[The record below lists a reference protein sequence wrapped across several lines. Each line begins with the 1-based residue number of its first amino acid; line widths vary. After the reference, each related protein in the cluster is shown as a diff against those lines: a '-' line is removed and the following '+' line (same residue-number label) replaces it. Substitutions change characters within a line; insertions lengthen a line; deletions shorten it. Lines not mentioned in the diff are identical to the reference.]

1 MCTAATYRSQDFYFG
16 RTFDY
21 EFNYGE
27 EVVVTPRNY
36 SFQLRHQNALT
47 EHYAMIGI
55 AHMVGD
61 YPLYYDAVNE
71 KGLGMAGLNFA
82 GNAVYRKPKEGRD
95 NIAQAG
101 LLQGQ
106 TDIALNAQGLEQA
119 HEAAERLKEVPFEIA
134 FCSPLIRAKRT
145 AETIIGDRKI
155 TLTADERL
163 RELNFGPWEGVDIR
177 TIKDAASQPFTN
189 PGSYVPPAGAESFA
203 QLYKRSGE
211 FVDQVL
217 LPLEGTYETVLV
229 VAHGGVNR
237 SILNPVLNIPVDD
250 FWRMHMGNCATAI
263 LDCTDGKLS
272 MLEYTDSKSANTK
285 SKLL

>member
-1 MCTAATYRSQDFYFG
+1 MKIYLVRH
-16 RTFDY
+16 
-21 EFNYGE
+21 GE
-27 EVVVTPRNY
+27 TDWN
-36 SFQLRHQNALT
+36 
-47 EHYAMIGI
+47 
-55 AHMVGD
+55 
-61 YPLYYDAVNE
+61 
-71 KGLGMAGLNFA
+71 
-82 GNAVYRKPKEGRD
+82 
-95 NIAQAG
+95 QAG

-119 HEAAERLKEVPFEIA
+119 REAAERLKEVPFEIA

-189 PGSYVPPAGAESFA
+189 PGSYIPPEGAESFA

-272 MLEYTDSKSANTK
+272 MLEYMDSQSANTK
-285 SKLL
+285 SRLL

>member
-1 MCTAATYRSQDFYFG
+1 MKIYLVRH
-16 RTFDY
+16 
-21 EFNYGE
+21 GE
-27 EVVVTPRNY
+27 TDWN
-36 SFQLRHQNALT
+36 
-47 EHYAMIGI
+47 
-55 AHMVGD
+55 
-61 YPLYYDAVNE
+61 
-71 KGLGMAGLNFA
+71 
-82 GNAVYRKPKEGRD
+82 
-95 NIAQAG
+95 QAG

-119 HEAAERLKEVPFEIA
+119 REAAERLKEVPFEIA

-145 AETIIGDRKI
+145 AEIIIGDRKI
-155 TLTADERL
+155 TLTTDERL

-203 QLYKRSGE
+203 QLYKRSCE

>member
-1 MCTAATYRSQDFYFG
+1 MKIYLVRH
-16 RTFDY
+16 
-21 EFNYGE
+21 GE
-27 EVVVTPRNY
+27 TDWN
-36 SFQLRHQNALT
+36 
-47 EHYAMIGI
+47 
-55 AHMVGD
+55 
-61 YPLYYDAVNE
+61 
-71 KGLGMAGLNFA
+71 
-82 GNAVYRKPKEGRD
+82 
-95 NIAQAG
+95 QAG

-119 HEAAERLKEVPFEIA
+119 REASERLKEVPFEIA

-155 TLTADERL
+155 TLTTDERL

-189 PGSYVPPAGAESFA
+189 PGSYIPPEGAESFA

-237 SILNPVLNIPVDD
+237 SILNPILNIPVDD

-272 MLEYTDSKSANTK
+272 MLEYMDSQSANTK
-285 SKLL
+285 SRLL

>member
-1 MCTAATYRSQDFYFG
+1 MKIYLVRH
-16 RTFDY
+16 
-21 EFNYGE
+21 GE
-27 EVVVTPRNY
+27 TDWN
-36 SFQLRHQNALT
+36 
-47 EHYAMIGI
+47 
-55 AHMVGD
+55 
-61 YPLYYDAVNE
+61 
-71 KGLGMAGLNFA
+71 
-82 GNAVYRKPKEGRD
+82 
-95 NIAQAG
+95 QAG

-119 HEAAERLKEVPFEIA
+119 REAAERLKEVPFEIA

-155 TLTADERL
+155 TLTTDERL

-177 TIKDAASQPFTN
+177 TIRDAASQPFTN
-189 PGSYVPPAGAESFA
+189 PGSYIPPVGAESFA
-203 QLYKRSGE
+203 QLYHRSGE

-237 SILNPVLNIPVDD
+237 SILNPILNIPVDD

-263 LDCTDGKLS
+263 FDCTDGKLS
-272 MLEYTDSKSANTK
+272 MLEYMDSQSANTK
-285 SKLL
+285 SRLL

>member
-1 MCTAATYRSQDFYFG
+1 MKIYLVRH
-16 RTFDY
+16 
-21 EFNYGE
+21 GE
-27 EVVVTPRNY
+27 TDWN
-36 SFQLRHQNALT
+36 
-47 EHYAMIGI
+47 
-55 AHMVGD
+55 
-61 YPLYYDAVNE
+61 
-71 KGLGMAGLNFA
+71 
-82 GNAVYRKPKEGRD
+82 
-95 NIAQAG
+95 QAG

-119 HEAAERLKEVPFEIA
+119 REAAERLKEVPFEIA

-155 TLTADERL
+155 TLTTDERL

-177 TIKDAASQPFTN
+177 SIKDAASQPFTN
-189 PGSYVPPAGAESFA
+189 PGSYIPPEGAESFA

-272 MLEYTDSKSANTK
+272 MLEYMDSQSANTK
-285 SKLL
+285 SRLL

>member
-1 MCTAATYRSQDFYFG
+1 MKIYLVRH
-16 RTFDY
+16 
-21 EFNYGE
+21 GE
-27 EVVVTPRNY
+27 TDWN
-36 SFQLRHQNALT
+36 
-47 EHYAMIGI
+47 
-55 AHMVGD
+55 
-61 YPLYYDAVNE
+61 
-71 KGLGMAGLNFA
+71 
-82 GNAVYRKPKEGRD
+82 
-95 NIAQAG
+95 QAG

-119 HEAAERLKEVPFEIA
+119 REAAERLKEVPFEIA

-155 TLTADERL
+155 TLTTDERL

-177 TIKDAASQPFTN
+177 SIKDAASQPFTN
-189 PGSYVPPAGAESFA
+189 PGSYIPPVGAESFA

-229 VAHGGVNR
+229 VAHGGVSR

-272 MLEYTDSKSANTK
+272 MLEYMDSQSANTK
-285 SKLL
+285 SRLL

>member
-1 MCTAATYRSQDFYFG
+1 MKIYLVRH
-16 RTFDY
+16 
-21 EFNYGE
+21 GE
-27 EVVVTPRNY
+27 TDWN
-36 SFQLRHQNALT
+36 
-47 EHYAMIGI
+47 
-55 AHMVGD
+55 
-61 YPLYYDAVNE
+61 
-71 KGLGMAGLNFA
+71 
-82 GNAVYRKPKEGRD
+82 
-95 NIAQAG
+95 QAG

-119 HEAAERLKEVPFEIA
+119 REAAERLKEVPFEIA

-155 TLTADERL
+155 TLTTDERL

-189 PGSYVPPAGAESFA
+189 PGSYVPPEGAESFA

-272 MLEYTDSKSANTK
+272 MLEYMDSQSANTK
-285 SKLL
+285 SRLL

>member
-1 MCTAATYRSQDFYFG
+1 MKIYLVRH
-16 RTFDY
+16 
-21 EFNYGE
+21 GE
-27 EVVVTPRNY
+27 TDWN
-36 SFQLRHQNALT
+36 
-47 EHYAMIGI
+47 
-55 AHMVGD
+55 
-61 YPLYYDAVNE
+61 
-71 KGLGMAGLNFA
+71 
-82 GNAVYRKPKEGRD
+82 
-95 NIAQAG
+95 QAG

-119 HEAAERLKEVPFEIA
+119 REAAERLKEVPFELA

-155 TLTADERL
+155 TLTTDERL

-189 PGSYVPPAGAESFA
+189 PGSYIPPEGAESFA

-272 MLEYTDSKSANTK
+272 MLEYMDSQSANTK

>member
-1 MCTAATYRSQDFYFG
+1 MKIYLVRH
-16 RTFDY
+16 
-21 EFNYGE
+21 GE
-27 EVVVTPRNY
+27 TDWN
-36 SFQLRHQNALT
+36 
-47 EHYAMIGI
+47 
-55 AHMVGD
+55 
-61 YPLYYDAVNE
+61 
-71 KGLGMAGLNFA
+71 
-82 GNAVYRKPKEGRD
+82 
-95 NIAQAG
+95 QAG

-119 HEAAERLKEVPFEIA
+119 REAAERLKEVPFEIA

-155 TLTADERL
+155 TLTTDERL

-177 TIKDAASQPFTN
+177 SIKDAASQPFTN
-189 PGSYVPPAGAESFA
+189 PGSYIPPVGAESFA

-229 VAHGGVNR
+229 VAHGALNR
-237 SILNPVLNIPVDD
+237 SILNAVLDIPVSD
-250 FWRMHMGNCATAI
+250 FWHFHMGNCATAI
-263 LDCTDGKLS
+263 LECREGKLS
-272 MLEYTDSKSANTK
+272 LLEYQDSESVNTK

>member
-1 MCTAATYRSQDFYFG
+1 MKIYLVRH
-16 RTFDY
+16 
-21 EFNYGE
+21 GE
-27 EVVVTPRNY
+27 TDWN
-36 SFQLRHQNALT
+36 
-47 EHYAMIGI
+47 
-55 AHMVGD
+55 
-61 YPLYYDAVNE
+61 
-71 KGLGMAGLNFA
+71 
-82 GNAVYRKPKEGRD
+82 
-95 NIAQAG
+95 QAG

-119 HEAAERLKEVPFEIA
+119 REAAERLKEVPFDIA

-155 TLTADERL
+155 NLTTDERL

-189 PGSYVPPAGAESFA
+189 PGSYIPPEGAESFA

-272 MLEYTDSKSANTK
+272 MLEYMDSQSANTK
-285 SKLL
+285 SRLL

>member
-1 MCTAATYRSQDFYFG
+1 MKIYLVRH
-16 RTFDY
+16 
-21 EFNYGE
+21 GE
-27 EVVVTPRNY
+27 TDWN
-36 SFQLRHQNALT
+36 
-47 EHYAMIGI
+47 
-55 AHMVGD
+55 
-61 YPLYYDAVNE
+61 
-71 KGLGMAGLNFA
+71 
-82 GNAVYRKPKEGRD
+82 
-95 NIAQAG
+95 QAG

-119 HEAAERLKEVPFEIA
+119 REAAERLKEVPFEIA

-145 AETIIGDRKI
+145 AKTIIGDRKI
-155 TLTADERL
+155 TLTTDERL

-189 PGSYVPPAGAESFA
+189 PGSYIPPEGAESFA
-203 QLYKRSGE
+203 QLYQRSGE

-250 FWRMHMGNCATAI
+250 FWRVHMGNCATAI

-272 MLEYTDSKSANTK
+272 MLEYMDSQSANTK
-285 SKLL
+285 SRLL

>member
-1 MCTAATYRSQDFYFG
+1 MKIYLVRH
-16 RTFDY
+16 
-21 EFNYGE
+21 GE
-27 EVVVTPRNY
+27 TDWN
-36 SFQLRHQNALT
+36 
-47 EHYAMIGI
+47 
-55 AHMVGD
+55 
-61 YPLYYDAVNE
+61 
-71 KGLGMAGLNFA
+71 
-82 GNAVYRKPKEGRD
+82 
-95 NIAQAG
+95 QAG

-119 HEAAERLKEVPFEIA
+119 REAAERLKEVPFEIA

-155 TLTADERL
+155 TLTTDERL

-177 TIKDAASQPFTN
+177 SIKDAASQPFTN
-189 PGSYVPPAGAESFA
+189 PGSYIPPVGAESFA

-272 MLEYTDSKSANTK
+272 MLEYMDSQSANTK
-285 SKLL
+285 SRLL

>member
-1 MCTAATYRSQDFYFG
+1 MKIYLVRH
-16 RTFDY
+16 
-21 EFNYGE
+21 GE
-27 EVVVTPRNY
+27 TDWN
-36 SFQLRHQNALT
+36 
-47 EHYAMIGI
+47 
-55 AHMVGD
+55 
-61 YPLYYDAVNE
+61 
-71 KGLGMAGLNFA
+71 
-82 GNAVYRKPKEGRD
+82 
-95 NIAQAG
+95 QAG

-119 HEAAERLKEVPFEIA
+119 REAAERLKEVPFEIA

-155 TLTADERL
+155 TLTTDERL

-189 PGSYVPPAGAESFA
+189 PGSYIPPEGAESFA

-237 SILNPVLNIPVDD
+237 SILNPILNIPVDD
-250 FWRMHMGNCATAI
+250 FWRVHMGNCATAI

-272 MLEYTDSKSANTK
+272 MLEYMDSQSANTK
-285 SKLL
+285 SRLL

>member
-1 MCTAATYRSQDFYFG
+1 MKIYLVRH
-16 RTFDY
+16 
-21 EFNYGE
+21 GE
-27 EVVVTPRNY
+27 TDWN
-36 SFQLRHQNALT
+36 
-47 EHYAMIGI
+47 
-55 AHMVGD
+55 
-61 YPLYYDAVNE
+61 
-71 KGLGMAGLNFA
+71 
-82 GNAVYRKPKEGRD
+82 
-95 NIAQAG
+95 QAG

-119 HEAAERLKEVPFEIA
+119 REAAERLKEVPFEIA

-189 PGSYVPPAGAESFA
+189 PGSYIPPEGAESFA

-211 FVDQVL
+211 FLDQVL

-272 MLEYTDSKSANTK
+272 MLEYMDSQSANTK
-285 SKLL
+285 SRLL

>member
-1 MCTAATYRSQDFYFG
+1 MKIYLIRH
-16 RTFDY
+16 
-21 EFNYGE
+21 GE
-27 EVVVTPRNY
+27 TDWN
-36 SFQLRHQNALT
+36 
-47 EHYAMIGI
+47 
-55 AHMVGD
+55 
-61 YPLYYDAVNE
+61 
-71 KGLGMAGLNFA
+71 
-82 GNAVYRKPKEGRD
+82 
-95 NIAQAG
+95 QAG

-106 TDIALNAQGLEQA
+106 TDIALNVQGLEQA
-119 HEAAERLKEVPFEIA
+119 REASERLKEVPFEIA

-155 TLTADERL
+155 TITTDERL

-189 PGSYVPPAGAESFA
+189 PGSYIPPEGAESFA

-272 MLEYTDSKSANTK
+272 MLEYMDSQSANTK
-285 SKLL
+285 SRLL

>member
-1 MCTAATYRSQDFYFG
+1 MKIYLVRH
-16 RTFDY
+16 
-21 EFNYGE
+21 GE
-27 EVVVTPRNY
+27 TDWN
-36 SFQLRHQNALT
+36 
-47 EHYAMIGI
+47 
-55 AHMVGD
+55 
-61 YPLYYDAVNE
+61 
-71 KGLGMAGLNFA
+71 
-82 GNAVYRKPKEGRD
+82 
-95 NIAQAG
+95 QAG

-119 HEAAERLKEVPFEIA
+119 REAAERLKEVPFELA

-155 TLTADERL
+155 TLTTDERL
-163 RELNFGPWEGVDIR
+163 REPNFGPWEGVDIR

-189 PGSYVPPAGAESFA
+189 PGSYIPPEGAESFA

-272 MLEYTDSKSANTK
+272 MLEYMDSQSANTK
-285 SKLL
+285 SRLL

>member
-1 MCTAATYRSQDFYFG
+1 MKIYLVRH
-16 RTFDY
+16 
-21 EFNYGE
+21 GE
-27 EVVVTPRNY
+27 TDWN
-36 SFQLRHQNALT
+36 
-47 EHYAMIGI
+47 
-55 AHMVGD
+55 
-61 YPLYYDAVNE
+61 
-71 KGLGMAGLNFA
+71 
-82 GNAVYRKPKEGRD
+82 
-95 NIAQAG
+95 QAG

-119 HEAAERLKEVPFEIA
+119 REAAERLKEVPFEIA

-155 TLTADERL
+155 TLIADERL

-189 PGSYVPPAGAESFA
+189 PGSYVPPEGAESFA

-272 MLEYTDSKSANTK
+272 MLEYMDSQSANTK
-285 SKLL
+285 SRLL

>member
-1 MCTAATYRSQDFYFG
+1 MKIYLVRH
-16 RTFDY
+16 
-21 EFNYGE
+21 GE
-27 EVVVTPRNY
+27 TDWN
-36 SFQLRHQNALT
+36 
-47 EHYAMIGI
+47 
-55 AHMVGD
+55 
-61 YPLYYDAVNE
+61 
-71 KGLGMAGLNFA
+71 
-82 GNAVYRKPKEGRD
+82 
-95 NIAQAG
+95 QAG

-119 HEAAERLKEVPFEIA
+119 REAAERLKEVPFEIA

-155 TLTADERL
+155 TLTTDERL

-177 TIKDAASQPFTN
+177 SIKDAASQPFTN
-189 PGSYVPPAGAESFA
+189 PGSYIPPVGAESFA

-250 FWRMHMGNCATAI
+250 FWRVHMGNCATAI

-272 MLEYTDSKSANTK
+272 LLVYTDSQSANTK
-285 SKLL
+285 SRLL

>member
-1 MCTAATYRSQDFYFG
+1 MKIYLVRH
-16 RTFDY
+16 
-21 EFNYGE
+21 GE
-27 EVVVTPRNY
+27 TDWN
-36 SFQLRHQNALT
+36 
-47 EHYAMIGI
+47 
-55 AHMVGD
+55 
-61 YPLYYDAVNE
+61 
-71 KGLGMAGLNFA
+71 
-82 GNAVYRKPKEGRD
+82 
-95 NIAQAG
+95 QAG

-119 HEAAERLKEVPFEIA
+119 REAAERLKEVPFEIA

-155 TLTADERL
+155 TLTTDERL

-189 PGSYVPPAGAESFA
+189 PGSYIPPVGAESFA

-250 FWRMHMGNCATAI
+250 FWRVHMGNCATAI

-272 MLEYTDSKSANTK
+272 MLEYMDSQSANTK
-285 SKLL
+285 SRLL